1 MKVFY
6 TLLILLIP
14 FVGFGQLTYV
24 PDDNFEQ
31 ALIDVGLDD
40 TLDDYVNTNSIDT
53 LKSLTLS
60 YKNISSMIGIQDFE
74 SIELLYINENQ
85 INEII
90 LDNNLNLKYFNCS
103 DNFLVELNINN
114 NLNLLELNCGFN
126 DISSIDVSQNT
137 NLEIL
142 AVHANLLS
150 EINTDFNTSLR
161 VFDCSENNIS
171 SIDISNNNDINILY
185 CFDNFLSELN
195 LSHITKSLS
204 ILRCGQN
211 PNLSCIQVSDENY
224 ANSIFNLY
232 DEQQY
237 FSEDCNLSSAN
248 ILHTKKI
255 LNTIEFFDIQGKKT
269 SNKFQPII
277 EIYDDGS
284 VEKKVIIE

>member
-14 FVGFGQLTYV
+14 FFGFGQLTYV

-90 LDNNLNLKYFNCS
+90 LD
-103 DNFLVELNINN
+103 N

-204 ILRCGQN
+204 VLRCGQN

-248 ILHTKKI
+248 ILHTKKT
-255 LNTIEFFDIQGKKT
+255 LNTIEFFDMQGKKT

-284 VEKKVIIE
+284 AEKKVIIE